1 MGRPRPKRGERRI
14 DAAIDHLSQYGF
26 AKPQIRK
33 IINNL
38 LQLYGK
44 DGWLFLEEASYRVVL
59 DKLLEEQ
66 AQDDQKQEAA
76 AAEEASPP
84 QNGMEVALVHDEAPN
99 GSQSAL
105 ELQASP
111 NSSPPLEC
119 VLPLAPAKGPP
130 RARPP
135 CYGWI
140 SEESG
145 SDSEPEDR
153 EMLSDVARPVIFPK
167 KDIPNPVETLPSKRK
182 RPSRWDVW

>member
-14 DAAIDHLSQYGF
+14 DAAIDHLAQYGF

-33 IINNL
+33 IINEL

-44 DGWLFLEEASYRVVL
+44 DGWVFLEEGSYRVVL

-66 AQDDQKQEAA
+66 MQEDQKQEAA
-76 AAEEASPP
+76 AAEEASP
-84 QNGMEVALVHDEAPN
+84 QNESH
-99 GSQSAL
+99 SAL

-111 NSSPPLEC
+111 NSSPRLEC
-119 VLPLAPAKGPP
+119 VLPLPSAKGPP

-145 SDSEPEDR
+145 TESEPEDR
-153 EMLSDVARPVIFPK
+153 EILSDVPK
-167 KDIPNPVETLPSKRK
+167 NDIPNPVETLPSKRK
-182 RPSRWDVW
+182 RPSRWDVRPN

>member
-14 DAAIDHLSQYGF
+14 DAAIDHLAQYGF

-38 LQLYGK
+38 LQLYGR
-44 DGWLFLEEASYRVVL
+44 DGWVFLEEGSYRVVL

-66 AQDDQKQEAA
+66 TQEDQKQEAA
-76 AAEEASPP
+76 AAEEAPPP
-84 QNGMEVALVHDEAPN
+84 QNGMEVARVHGEALDE
-99 GSQSAL
+99 SRSAL

-119 VLPLAPAKGPP
+119 VLPLAPARPP

-145 SDSEPEDR
+145 TESEPEDG
-153 EMLSDVARPVIFPK
+153 EMLS
-167 KDIPNPVETLPSKRK
+167 VETLPSKRK
-182 RPSRWDVW
+182 RPSRWDVHPN